1 MPTSNPVPGTFVTNH
16 THTQKVTILVWVGQ
30 IHTSHSTWSFYLS
43 WALHKP
49 QLPLLLFIPR
59 QTLVSVCS
67 AHEPYTRQM
76 TCHYIISLPDV
87 AAWTVSLSA

>member
-49 QLPLLLFIPR
+49 QLPLLFFIPR

-76 TCHYIISLPDV
+76 TVTISYPYQT
-87 AAWTVSLSA
+87 WQPGLSV

>member
-1 MPTSNPVPGTFVTNH
+1 MPTSNPAPGTFVTNH

-30 IHTSHSTWSFYLS
+30 IHTSRSTWSFYLS

-76 TCHYIISLPDV
+76 TVTISYPYQT
-87 AAWTVSLSA
+87 WQPGLSV